1 MAFYDGE
8 KLRVTSAAAGPVFE
22 AGGISCGTAF
32 YPKEN
37 IKSPEDLLKAADA
50 QMYEE
55 KERHHAEL
63 GFKK

>member
-1 MAFYDGE
+1 MA
-8 KLRVTSAAAGPVFE
+8 LS
-22 AGGISCGTAF
+22 ISCGTAF
-32 YPKEN
+32 YPKDN